1 MPRSTDSDVAGS
13 EIDGLF
19 ARAREGDQ
27 EAWRALFA
35 RCYPKVIRVIRRR
48 LNGSSMAM
56 RSLYDSADFA
66 NDVWKSLAAKSD
78 RFDFPTE
85 DQLMAFLTQ
94 EAERKL
100 IDEHRRLHTQKRDVE
115 REVRVEAVGSKG
127 LPLALRSPDPTPS
140 QVAQRDEARQRL
152 MDGKSEDQRLVI
164 ELRDHGYTNEEISER
179 TGWHIRKVQR
189 FLSDLQK
196 SWQASGAR
204 GM

>member
-1 MPRSTDSDVAGS
+1 MSHAIDSARS

-27 EAWRALFA
+27 DAWRALFA

-48 LNGSSMAM
+48 LNGSSAM

-100 IDEHRRLHTQKRDVE
+100 VDEHRRLHTQKRDIK
-115 REVRVEAVGSKG
+115 RELRLEAVRPEERKVD
-127 LPLALRSPDPTPS
+127 LASPDPTPS
-140 QVAQRDEARQRL
+140 QFFLGEEAREKL
-152 MDGKSEDQRLVI
+152 LEGKSEDERAVI
-164 ELRDHGYTNEEISER
+164 ELRDQGYSNEEIAQR
-179 TGWHIRKVQR
+179 TGWHLRKVQR
-189 FLSDLQK
+189 FLKDLHD
-196 SWQASGAR
+196 SWDASGAR
-204 GM
+204 RM